1 MLLNPETL
9 RCIRPT
15 SRIAY
20 DLVRRGVIG
29 DAFVQGPRK
38 TLRRPQQRGPAIC
51 RPDQE
56 RNPLT
61 GRCRKIARHT
71 YKNYQQRHQYGQQ
84 RHQYGQRPL
93 YGYQN
98 TPMLYQP
105 AGNRRRIPEH
115 YQIRRGCRNMQDPLT
130 GLPINPQTAVQLHD
144 GTCVDAEPLHYKVA
158 SDHRSGRP
166 ATIPGNPR
174 RLMNTEDFAALRTMM
189 RYRNPAYKVPA
200 LKHLT
205 FY

>member
-1 MLLNPETL
+1 
-9 RCIRPT
+9 
-15 SRIAY
+15 
-20 DLVRRGVIG
+20 
-29 DAFVQGPRK
+29 
-38 TLRRPQQRGPAIC
+38 
-51 RPDQE
+51 
-56 RNPLT
+56 
-61 GRCRKIARHT
+61 
-71 YKNYQQRHQYGQQ
+71 
-84 RHQYGQRPL
+84 
-93 YGYQN
+93 
-98 TPMLYQP
+98 
-105 AGNRRRIPEH
+105 
-115 YQIRRGCRNMQDPLT
+115 MQDPLT

-144 GTCVDAEPLHYKVA
+144 GTCVAAEPLHYKVA